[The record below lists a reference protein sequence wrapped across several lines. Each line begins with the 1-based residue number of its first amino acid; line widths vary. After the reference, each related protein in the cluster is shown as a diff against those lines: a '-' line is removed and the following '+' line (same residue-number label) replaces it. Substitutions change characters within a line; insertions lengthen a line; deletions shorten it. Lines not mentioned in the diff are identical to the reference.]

1 VLFALSFEVGDPT
14 KAIMLR
20 LHNATDFGRL
30 TASLADSP
38 RKELMGKLHAS
49 AGFGSNTSVLSS
61 KSIQYRLDRKIQLTH
76 SSKRDFC

>member
-38 RKELMGKLHAS
+38 REWLRGKLHALGRVWLKYIS
-49 AGFGSNTSVLSS
+49 AFLKIYP
-61 KSIQYRLDRKIQLTH
+61 KST
-76 SSKRDFC
+76 